1 MSDPQSLSNELTCLS
16 SALQNADA
24 RLQSETEPDVVA
36 LNRFRQALDNVRLTA
51 WSVSEL
57 INARRSKKEP
67 DKVLAFLSAERLRR
81 LDQLVRNLCGDIER
95 GMITSASYGM
105 DSLFESINI
114 LQHRLAR
121 CLAEQ
126 ERSNNSL
133 SNGRSEAGAVK

>member
-1 MSDPQSLSNELTCLS
+1 MPDPQSLSTELTQLS

-67 DKVLAFLSAERLRR
+67 DKVLTFLSAERLRR
-81 LDQLVRNLCGDIER
+81 LDQLVRTLCGDIER
-95 GMITSASYGM
+95 GMITSSNYGM
-105 DSLFESINI
+105 DSLFEAINI

-121 CLAEQ
+121 CLAEE
-126 ERSNNSL
+126 ERGKNGL
-133 SNGRSEAGAVK
+133 GRSEAGVVK